1 MYKGFNL
8 EIGSRDHTSF
18 LGISQHD
25 VDAYERKIEGLREN
39 LSHNIERVELP
50 RNEDKSIDATQLIN
64 DWFPTSYKPEVF
76 ISHSH
81 NDEQT
86 AKRLACWLEKNFELE
101 TFIDSTV
108 WGNANDL
115 LQKIDDTY
123 CVMERD
129 NKGVKTY
136 NYSKRNFTTSHVHM
150 MLSTALNDMI
160 YKSECILFLNTPQSV
175 QTVEINKNKRTS
187 SPWIYSEL
195 KTASIVEKR
204 YPRKGKIIKHR
215 DNGVMNI
222 LREDFSY
229 KIEEQLAIFD
239 SLNSKDL
246 EKWYEFFK
254 HDKEKN
260 IHPLDSLYILKKQ

>member
-18 LGISQHD
+18 LDISQD
-25 VDAYERKIEGLREN
+25 DIVAYEKKIEKLREN
-39 LSHNIERVELP
+39 LSNNIERVELP

-64 DWFPTSYKPEVF
+64 DWFPKYKPEVF

-86 AKRLACWLEKNFELE
+86 AKRIACWLEKNFNLE

-123 CVMERD
+123 CVMKRD

-160 YKSECILFLNTPQSV
+160 YTSECILFLNTPQSV
-175 QTVEINKNKRTS
+175 QTAEINKHKRTS

-195 KTASIVEKR
+195 KTASIVEKKC
-204 YPRKGKIIKHR
+204 PRKDGIIIHR
-215 DNGVMNI
+215 DNVVKNYV
-222 LREDFSY
+222 REDISY
-229 KIEEQLAIFD
+229 RIGEQLAIFD
-239 SLNSKDL
+239 SLNSEDL
-246 EKWYEFFK
+246 KEWYKLFNHNK
-254 HDKEKN
+254 GTN
-260 IHPLDSLYILKKQ
+260 IHPLDCLYLLKRQ